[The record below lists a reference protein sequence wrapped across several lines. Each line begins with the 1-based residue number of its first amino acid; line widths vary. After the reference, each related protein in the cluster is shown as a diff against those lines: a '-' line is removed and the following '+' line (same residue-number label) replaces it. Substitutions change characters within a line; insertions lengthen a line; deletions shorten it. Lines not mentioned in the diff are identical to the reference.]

1 MRSRKLQRMAG
12 FSLLEIMLVVA
23 ILTIVMAVV
32 FQQVANVQ
40 KTSRAEDQKL
50 DLTQEGREFIDQF
63 VRDIHQA
70 GFPNERIYAAG
81 VLSSPPAN
89 DSRVAVGL
97 VKFARDEVWLE
108 ADVDGDGT
116 VESINYKL
124 ETASGAGQC
133 PCKISRSQVTKVNG
147 APMSQTVSYTIELN
161 DVLNSGGANGGA
173 SDTATYTIY
182 GTSYS
187 NSQSNDTLYATY
199 KNANVFTAYDAAG
212 NEVTPTDIAS
222 APALLK
228 TIKTIRV
235 TVNLLAPNWV
245 AENGWRPV
253 ITLSGSSRV
262 GNN

>member
-70 GFPNERIYAAG
+70 GFPNERIYASG
-81 VLSSPPAN
+81 VLSSPPGN

-124 ETASGAGQC
+124 ETASGTGQC
-133 PCKISRSQVTKVNG
+133 LCKISRSQVTKVNG
-147 APMSQTVSYTIELN
+147 TPMSQTVSYTIELN

-173 SDTATYTIY
+173 SDTAAYTIF

-222 APALLK
+222 APAVLK

-245 AENGWRPV
+245 AESGWRPV